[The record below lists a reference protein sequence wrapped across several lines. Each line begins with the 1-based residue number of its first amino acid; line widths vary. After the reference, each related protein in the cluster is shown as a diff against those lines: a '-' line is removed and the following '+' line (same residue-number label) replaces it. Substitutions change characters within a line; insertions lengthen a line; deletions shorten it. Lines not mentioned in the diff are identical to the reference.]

1 LKQLTVVRHA
11 KSSWKYPDLV
21 DHDRPLNKRGER
33 DAPTMGDRLAA
44 RGYRPEL
51 VISSSANR
59 ALTTAMAIADAV
71 GYPPNEIVVEQRI
84 YGIGVTRLIALVQ
97 EMAEAVDNV
106 MVFGHN
112 PTMTQ
117 IIGHLSSE
125 SLDNL
130 PTCGV
135 AQFVFDFD
143 SWAKLGEELATEVV
157 IDYPKKLNGR

>member
-1 LKQLTVVRHA
+1 MKQLTVVRHA
-11 KSSWKYPDLV
+11 KSSWKYPDLA

-59 ALTTAMAIADAV
+59 ALSTAMAIADAV
-71 GYPPNEIVVEQRI
+71 GYPPDEIVVEDRL
-84 YGIGVTRLIALVQ
+84 YGIDVKRLIKLVRQ
-97 EMAEAVDNV
+97 VEDTVEKV

-135 AQFVFDFD
+135 AQFAFGFDT
-143 SWAKLGEELATEVV
+143 WTRLGEELATEVF
-157 IDYPKKLNGR
+157 IDYPKKRNGR

>member
-1 LKQLTVVRHA
+1 MKQLTVVRHA
-11 KSSWKYPDLV
+11 KSSWNYPDLA

-33 DAPTMGDRLAA
+33 DAPAMGDRLAA
-44 RGYRPEL
+44 RGYRPQL

-71 GYPPNEIVVEQRI
+71 GYPPDKIVVEERI
-84 YGIGVTRLIALVQ
+84 YGIDVSRLIGLVQ
-97 EMAEAVDNV
+97 EVADTVDKV

-117 IIGHLSSE
+117 MVGHLSSE

-135 AQFVFDFD
+135 AQFVFGFD
-143 SWAKLGEELATEVV
+143 TWARLGEELAVEVE
-157 IDYPKKLNGR
+157 IDYPKKLNGK

>member
-1 LKQLTVVRHA
+1 
-11 KSSWKYPDLV
+11 
-21 DHDRPLNKRGER
+21 
-33 DAPTMGDRLAA
+33 MGDR
-44 RGYRPEL
+44 
-51 VISSSANR
+51 SSSANR